1 MNQKIVYKTLLLMLA
16 IYPAHILAQS
26 RQEIARADSAA
37 EAAVP
42 ASMLEGSAST
52 KVLIPKVSTTLRVV
66 AAAPGALDPLSPATN
81 VTGDEILSS
90 AGTYGDF
97 SRYLQVMPGV
107 VWVSDLSNDVLVRG
121 GHPTENLFVVDGVEV
136 PNINHFSLSGSTGG
150 FTSMIDSTAVGSMNM
165 RDDVYDAAYSSRLS
179 SLIEIHTRD
188 LGEARQAG
196 NLSAG
201 IAGAGGL
208 YQRALARKGTLLL
221 TAHRSILNLVTN
233 DIGING
239 VPTYSN
245 SMARLELNPTDRDTI
260 SIFSLSGADSIN
272 MTPCPS
278 PDATSIYQT
287 QYSGWRTTGAL
298 GWRHNYSPRF
308 TANLAASSSLTNQ
321 NIGQQQ
327 QIGEVLDSSGNC
339 HTVTLLS
346 TYNEDSRTGLS
357 ALNYELRAG
366 LRGWLFSA
374 GVSGKLTT
382 PDDSV
387 TQPNGQLSPFSADTT
402 RSDTVTFQRKFT
414 TGQTAGFIGAEGSLG
429 KRWNLLAGLRA
440 ESFAIT
446 GSYALDPRV
455 SAAYRL
461 NSRQTL
467 HGSLNISSQLPPVM
481 DMISYPGNRYLQ
493 PIQVRQGVLGMR
505 LWQANWGTL
514 DAETYQKSY
523 RREAVSTE
531 YPALML
537 SNMVDTLGQGF
548 VWLPLTSAGTAQ
560 ARGLEL
566 ALRAHW
572 HSRMQLLLS
581 AARSQ
586 TTYRAL
592 DGIRRN
598 GNYDTPMAATAL
610 GNVRL
615 WKNIQLDLR
624 DSASSGRPYTP
635 FDLADSL
642 AQSRGIY
649 DLTRINA
656 LRGPLYNRLDL
667 ELERRFRVPKG
678 VFDLHA
684 GAENILNRGNLM
696 GYVWL
701 DDCQVSWGTC
711 GNSSGLPIAK
721 ADQMGRYPVFSL
733 RYEF

>member
-1 MNQKIVYKTLLLMLA
+1 MFALHPALL
-16 IYPAHILAQS
+16 LAQS
-26 RQEIARADSAA
+26 RQEIARADTAG
-37 EAAVP
+37 EAASI
-42 ASMLEGSAST
+42 AAAMEGSAPAM
-52 KVLIPKVSTTLRVV
+52 VVIPRVSTTLRVV
-66 AAAPGALDPLSPATN
+66 AAAPGALEALAPATN
-81 VTGDEILSS
+81 VTGEEILSS
-90 AGTYGDF
+90 AGTFGDF

-165 RDDVYDAAYSSRLS
+165 RDDVYDASYSSRLS

-188 LGEARQAG
+188 LGDARQAG
-196 NLSAG
+196 NLSVG

-208 YQRALARKGTLLL
+208 YQRALPHKGTLLL

-239 VPTYSN
+239 VPTYTN
-245 SMARLELNPTDRDTI
+245 GMARLELNPTDRDSI
-260 SIFSLSGADSIN
+260 SIFSLSGADSID
-272 MTPCPS
+272 MTPCQS
-278 PDATSIYQT
+278 PEATSIYQT
-287 QYSGWRTTGAL
+287 QYSGLRTTEAMS
-298 GWRHNYSPRF
+298 WRHNYSPRV
-308 TANLAASSSLTNQ
+308 TANLAASYSLTNQ

-327 QIGEVLDSSGNC
+327 QIGLYVDSGGTCHPVTVLP
-339 HTVTLLS
+339 
-346 TYNEDSRTGLS
+346 TYNEDSNNGLS

-387 TQPNGQLSPFSADTT
+387 TQPIGQLSPFSADKT
-402 RSDTVTFQRKFT
+402 RSDAVTFQRKFA
-414 TGQTAGFIGAEGSLG
+414 TGQTASFVGAEGNLG
-429 KRWNLLAGLRA
+429 KRWKLLAGLRA

-455 SAAYRL
+455 SVAYRL
-461 NSRQTL
+461 NSRQTI
-467 HGSLNISSQLPPVM
+467 HGSLNISSQLPPIM
-481 DMISYPGNRYLQ
+481 DMISYPGNRNLQ

-505 LWQANWGTL
+505 LWQASWGTL
-514 DAETYQKSY
+514 DAEAYQKNY
-523 RREAVSTE
+523 RHEAVSTE
-531 YPALML
+531 YPSLML

-560 ARGLEL
+560 SRGLEL
-566 ALRAHW
+566 ALRTHW
-572 HSRMQLLLS
+572 RSRAQLLLS

-598 GNYDTPMAATAL
+598 GNFDTPMAATAL
-610 GNVRL
+610 SNFRL
-615 WKNIQLDLR
+615 WKGIQLDLR
-624 DSASSGRPYTP
+624 DSVSSGRPYTP
-635 FDLADSL
+635 FDLPDSL
-642 AQSRGIY
+642 VQSRGIY

-678 VFDLHA
+678 VFVLHA

-701 DDCQVSWGTC
+701 DDCHVYCSD
-711 GNSSGLPIAK
+711 GNSKGLPIAK
-721 ADQMGRYPVFSL
+721 ADQMGRFPVFSL